1 MLTNADVD
9 DGRSGV
15 RGDSDAIE
23 TIKDG
28 AGSTDIFLKSLKYGW
43 GVTEDVDTFRS
54 ANGEKSR

>member
-1 MLTNADVD
+1 LTDVDVD

-15 RGDSDAIE
+15 GRDAD
-23 TIKDG
+23 TIKTIEDG
-28 AGSTDIFLKSLKYGW
+28 AGSTDVFLKSLKYGW

>member
-1 MLTNADVD
+1 VD

-15 RGDSDAIE
+15 RRDDDTVKTIE
-23 TIKDG
+23 DG
-28 AGSTDIFLKSLKYGW
+28 AGSTDVFLKSLKYGW